1 MERFY
6 LLLYLRLVLS
16 LNKNGQ
22 IILSWITESEL
33 ENAGFNILRSQ
44 SKQGPFVK
52 VNPKLIQGAGTIGE
66 RSSYTWKDTTAKPNV
81 EYYYRIE
88 DVSYAG
94 KRQTLTTTRLKGL
107 ISVKNRFT
115 TRWAQLK
122 SRR

>member
-1 MERFY
+1 MRGSTFCEAN
-6 LLLYLRLVLS
+6 LP
-16 LNKNGQ
+16 
-22 IILSWITESEL
+22 
-33 ENAGFNILRSQ
+33 
-44 SKQGPFVK
+44 QGPFVK
-52 VNPKLIQGAGTIGE
+52 VNPKLIQGAGTTGE

-94 KRQTLTTTRLKGL
+94 KRQTLSTTRLKGL

-122 SRR
+122 ARH